1 MWARWTPQL
10 NFFLPTFAS
19 HKIAIFFSWLHFSTL
34 FLYFFKYKQH
44 NMTICR
50 FFQQGRC
57 ARGNT
62 CNFEHVQP
70 NGQGFGN
77 QAGAAAAAN
86 KYK

>member
-1 MWARWTPQL
+1 
-10 NFFLPTFAS
+10 
-19 HKIAIFFSWLHFSTL
+19 
-34 FLYFFKYKQH
+34 
-44 NMTICR
+44 MTICR

-62 CNFEHVQP
+62 CNFEHIQP

-77 QAGAAAAAN
+77 QAGAAGAAGAAAN